1 MSQGLELHLEG
12 DWDRAVFSLQNLA
25 KKLNPSF
32 KSDFD
37 SDAEYVLETLKNHIV
52 RQDLGWVPL
61 SEHTIQLKGGSKT
74 IMIETCTLLN
84 SFEVKPVSGNDYSL
98 FVGVDSGSH
107 PSGED
112 VQDIMMWLEYG
123 TDKMP
128 PRPLI
133 RPTIEE
139 VEDEIKKHWRELFE
153 DLLKGDK

>member
-74 IMIETCTLLN
+74 IMIETGTLLN

-133 RPTIEE
+133 QPTYKE
-139 VEDEIKKHWRELFE
+139 VQKELKNRWRKVLA
-153 DLLKGDK
+153 DLVNGGM